1 LKGVI
6 LFDFGSKL
14 RKTIY
19 KIKIAISQK
28 TELARVLAL
37 PPKVKIKLKSS
48 FSPCPPCSE
57 SSPASIRTDV

>member
-48 FSPCPPCSE
+48 FLPLSPLLRKLPCFY
-57 SSPASIRTDV
+57 